1 MAVAGMSRLFG
12 DMATAGARGFH
23 YVVSLNRYMAAH
35 VSYTARSNKSNS
47 PIELAASI
55 IEFLHFHSF
64 PAHFSLTVSQ
74 QDTDYLC
81 S

>member
-12 DMATAGARGFH
+12 EMASAGARGFH
-23 YVVSLNRYMAAH
+23 YVVRDASLYQMMADLQ
-35 VSYTARSNKSNS
+35 SNS

-64 PAHFSLTVSQ
+64 PAHFSLTVRRPRALRPML
-74 QDTDYLC
+74 TAA
-81 S
+81 